1 MCYIKLYYIILYCI
15 ILYCIILYCIILY
28 YIKYYVYMLNIPQYC
43 LINQGNAPKWGMWNS
58 LLLLVFLIPVDSH
71 YIMVF
76 GRVSWSIFWS
86 IGFFGFVH
94 SSSHW
99 LVYWCEMNV
108 FVAVRAPFKWFL
120 GCWFLKLLGSF
131 SVHKTQKNDPVFD
144 FGMASLIK
152 AYYTSRFKTQL
163 ESSSSWFAFQ
173 FPLFHWWDHQHSP
186 R

>member
-1 MCYIKLYYIILYCI
+1 M
-15 ILYCIILYCIILY
+15 
-28 YIKYYVYMLNIPQYC
+28 C
-43 LINQGNAPKWGMWNS
+43 LIFPNIVWFIRVIPPNGLCENS
-58 LLLLVFLIPVDSH
+58 LLMLVWWSQLTLINDVWQSFLVNICWH
-71 YIMVF
+71 
-76 GRVSWSIFWS
+76 

-120 GCWFLKLLGSF
+120 GCWFFEVIGIIF
-131 SVHKTQKNDPVFD
+131 RTHNAKNDPVFD

-173 FPLFHWWDHQHSP
+173 FPLFHW
-186 R
+186 